1 VTRWLKSD
9 YRENETRRELK
20 YVSRETN
27 AMIRVNKCPVCGSQ
41 KMEVFLELKDYFLTG
56 ESFEISQCIECGF
69 KFTNPVPRET
79 DLQKYYE
86 SDEYISHS
94 NTSKGLINGI
104 YQSVRKHSIKKK
116 VKIATREL
124 ARGEALDIGCGT
136 GDFLKEMLNSGWNVK
151 GIEPNNTARNSAIKN
166 YGLDIYNESQ
176 LFEFRENS
184 FDVITMWH
192 VLEHVYNLERNID
205 QMKMILRKEGRL
217 VIALPNADSLDAAI
231 YKNFW
236 AAYDVP
242 RHLYHFNQ
250 SSFKRLM
257 GKYGFEI
264 IETKPMVFDS
274 FYISMLSEKFKSGKI
289 NYLNAFFN
297 GLKTDIY
304 GLINKKY
311 YSSLIYVLRMKNS

>member
-1 VTRWLKSD
+1 MTRWLKSD
-9 YRENETRRELK
+9 YWDDEIRRELK

-27 AMIRVNKCPVCGSQ
+27 AMIRLNKCPVCGSQ
-41 KMEVFLELKDYFLTG
+41 KMEIFLKLKDYFLTG
-56 ESFEISQCIECGF
+56 ESFEISQCAECGF

-79 DLQKYYE
+79 DLPKYYE

-94 NTSKGLINGI
+94 NASTGLINRI

-116 VKIATREL
+116 VKIATTKL

-136 GDFLKEMLNSGWNVK
+136 GDFLNEMLNGGWNVK
-151 GIEPNNTARNSAIKN
+151 GIEPNDTARNSAINN
-166 YGLDIYNESQ
+166 YGLDIYDESQ

-192 VLEHVYNLERNID
+192 VLEHVYNLERHLTQI
-205 QMKMILRKEGRL
+205 KMILRKEGRL

-250 SSFKRLM
+250 SSLRRLM
-257 GKYGFEI
+257 ENFGFEI
-264 IETKPMVFDS
+264 VTIKPMVFDS
-274 FYISMLSEKFKSGKI
+274 FYISMLSEKYMHGKI
-289 NYLNAFFN
+289 NYISSFFN
-297 GLKTDIY
+297 GLKTDLY
-304 GLINKKY
+304 GLSDKKY
-311 YSSLIYVLRMKNS
+311 YSSLIYVLRVKNS